1 MQGSESISGATAAI
15 ISRIK
20 AQMIPR
26 GFQAA
31 QQLYNSTQI
40 VLSGTRSGR
49 VYGIPNTGR
58 HYTASAPGEAPA
70 VRTGMFRASFRPTV
84 SVENNGGLTIH
95 SQAKSGLSVG
105 GYVLGTLLDDGTA
118 RMAARP
124 FKEKVMDRAAPEIR
138 RIYSAPYE

>member
-26 GFQAA
+26 GYQAA

-40 VLSGTRSGR
+40 VLSGSRSGR

-70 VRTGMFRASFRPTV
+70 VRTGMLRASFRPTV
-84 SVENNGGLTIH
+84 SVENNGNLTIH
-95 SQAKSGLSVG
+95 SQAKSGLTVG
-105 GYVLGTLLDDGTA
+105 GYVLGALLDDGTE

>member
-1 MQGSESISGATAAI
+1 MQSSESISGATTNI
-15 ISRIK
+15 INRIK

-40 VLSGTRSGR
+40 VLSGSRSGR

-58 HYTASAPGEAPA
+58 HYTASAPGQPPA
-70 VRTGMFRASFRPTV
+70 VRTGMLRASFRPTV
-84 SVENNGGLTIH
+84 LVEDNGGLTIH

-105 GYVLGTLLDDGTA
+105 GYILGSLLDEGTEK
-118 RMAARP
+118 MAARP
-124 FKEKVMDRAAPEIR
+124 FTEKVKERAAPEIKK
-138 RIYSAPYE
+138 IFSAPYE